1 MFCFESTYELFKFGK
16 CDVFSYLY
24 KERNILGSFVRP
36 ILLGTAVCDWGRVW
50 GGGLGLRG
58 EGEVNPNLLPI

>member
-1 MFCFESTYELFKFGK
+1 MYSHISKKGIKRDIWGVVLSDQFHLVQTYAIG
-16 CDVFSYLY
+16 
-24 KERNILGSFVRP
+24 G
-36 ILLGTAVCDWGRVW
+36 G